1 MTVMASVTFSGQLD
15 ADKVF
20 QAIADIIAARE
31 GVKVSVEVHRKGEET
46 REVAG

>member
-1 MTVMASVTFSGQLD
+1 MIIMASITFSGQLNV
-15 ADKVF
+15 DKIF

-46 REVAG
+46 KEVAG